1 MTFARPRLT
10 ALCHGETLFTIPEH
24 FPRARRIATK
34 YVIRAWRRTDGSLLF
49 SVIGTIV
56 RGFVTLFSIAL
67 VSALLDSPVG
77 AQSISTLA
85 TEVKPAVVD
94 SASSTVRGSEE
105 WVVRGLGTQ
114 INVIGQ
120 DLRPVKSPYESTNS
134 LRARGDTKISHA
146 YGVYGGVDAG
156 HGLQAYLDVEMIRGK
171 GISSVT
177 GLAGPT
183 NGDVLRQGSMDLGSG
198 PYVAR
203 AFVRYTVPF
212 ASKSN
217 DTLPRGQDQM
227 PTIVSS
233 RRLEI
238 SAGKLAATDLFDVN
252 RYANTTR
259 QQFMNWDL
267 FNNTAWDFAAD
278 TRGYSN
284 GIALAWIH
292 PLWAVRVG
300 SFQMPTLANGNKFDS
315 HLGNARGDQAELTV
329 TSRAT
334 GTIARILGYM
344 NHGRMGNYAEALAKA
359 RATNTAPDIA
369 ADDKPGRTK
378 YGWGLNVEQ
387 PLADDGETGAF
398 ARLGWNDGKN
408 ESFVFTEVDR
418 HVSAGVQ
425 LSGMHWGRR
434 SDRIG
439 IAVVQTEIVQVHR
452 DYLNAGGLGFLLG
465 DGRLNY
471 GPEQIVET
479 YYRAQTGTYFQVSP
493 DVQYIRNPGYNRDR
507 GPATVLSLRVN
518 LRY

>member
-1 MTFARPRLT
+1 MLNPADVSR
-10 ALCHGETLFTIPEH
+10 TLFALFRQE
-24 FPRARRIATK
+24 RRSS
-34 YVIRAWRRTDGSLLF
+34 RRDAKLVLTCLLVLAPLHSLH
-49 SVIGTIV
+49 GQE
-56 RGFVTLFSIAL
+56 G
-67 VSALLDSPVG
+67 LDSSG
-77 AQSISTLA
+77 AG
-85 TEVKPAVVD
+85 
-94 SASSTVRGSEE
+94 SASWRAYL
-105 WVVRGLGTQ
+105 LGTQ
-114 INVIGQ
+114 LNVIGQ
-120 DLRPVKSPYESTNS
+120 NLRPFRSPYEGTNS
-134 LRARGDTKISHA
+134 LLSRGDSKISHA

-156 HGLQAYLDVEMIRGK
+156 HGLQGYLDVEMIRGK
-171 GISSVT
+171 GISQVL

-183 NGDVLRQGSMDLGSG
+183 NGDVLRQGTVDLGSG

-203 AFVRYTVPF
+203 AFVRYTMPF
-212 ASKSN
+212 KSKST
-217 DTLPRGQDQM
+217 DTLARAQDQV
-227 PTIVSS
+227 PIVVSS
-233 RRLEI
+233 HRLEI
-238 SAGKLAATDLFDVN
+238 TAGKLAATDLFDVN
-252 RYANTTR
+252 RYANTAR
-259 QQFMNWDL
+259 QQFTNWDL
-267 FNNTAWDFAAD
+267 INNTAWDFAAD

-284 GIALAWIH
+284 GIALGWIH

-300 SFQMPTLANGNKFDS
+300 SFQMPTIANGNKFDS

-329 TSRAT
+329 TTRAT
-334 GTIARILGYM
+334 GTIGRFLVYM
-344 NHGRMGNYAEALAKA
+344 NHGRMGSYAEALAIA

-398 ARLGWNDGKN
+398 ARLGWNDGNN

-425 LSGMHWGRR
+425 LSGAHWGRR
-434 SDRIG
+434 NDRFG
-439 IAVVQTEIVQVHR
+439 FAGVQTGIVQVHR

-471 GPEQIVET
+471 GPEQLVET
-479 YYRAQTGTYFQVSP
+479 YYRAQIGNYFQISP